1 MPTSCNAYFLWCSKG
16 LTIFTVSLFSSCF
29 IALRKSSLLF
39 ENGSPQHRR
48 HMPVASI
55 PGSNTKPT
63 LPPIPQGRK
72 YTIVWHLILTWKTC
86 SDHVQCLF
94 LTRLFLT
101 ITYLQKRKKK
111 FLYALILSISYL
123 CDSLNRIC
131 LLFCSCK
138 SSSAFGNVISVF
150 PLVINDFSS
159 CFLLRNI
166 RWQNLPGSL

>member
-29 IALRKSSLLF
+29 IALRKSLLLF

-48 HMPVASI
+48 HMPVASV

-86 SDHVQCLF
+86 S
-94 LTRLFLT
+94 
-101 ITYLQKRKKK
+101 ITCSAFSWPGCFSQLPTCKKEK
-111 FLYALILSISYL
+111 KVFICLILSISFL

-131 LLFCSCK
+131 LLFFSCK
-138 SSSAFGNVISVF
+138 SSSAFGNVISIF